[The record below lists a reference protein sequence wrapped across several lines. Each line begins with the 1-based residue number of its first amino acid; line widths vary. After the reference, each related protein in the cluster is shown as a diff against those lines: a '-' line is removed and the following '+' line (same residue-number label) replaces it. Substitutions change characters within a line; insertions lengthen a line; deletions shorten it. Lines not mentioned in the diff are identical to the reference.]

1 MFQIIPV
8 ILLTLMLS
16 TQAYAETIL
25 PKIAADDLNGRILT
39 LPADL
44 PGDPTIVFVA
54 YKQNQQPQINAW
66 VSRLDLQ
73 PEGGPAWVELPVVG
87 QGAALIRSV
96 IDNGMRSGITS
107 KAMRGRT
114 ITIYSNR
121 RAFNKSMGITDMS
134 KIYVAL
140 VDQSG
145 AVRTLIPGEVSDA
158 KIEQLRAAYR

>member
-1 MFQIIPV
+1 MFKIISV
-8 ILLTLMLS
+8 ILLALMLS

-25 PKIAADDLNGRILT
+25 PKLTADDLNGRILA

-66 VSRLDLQ
+66 VNRLDLQ

-96 IDNGMRSGITS
+96 IDNGMKSGITS
-107 KAMRGRT
+107 KAMRART
-114 ITIYSNR
+114 
-121 RAFNKSMGITDMS
+121 
-134 KIYVAL
+134 
-140 VDQSG
+140 
-145 AVRTLIPGEVSDA
+145 
-158 KIEQLRAAYR
+158 

>member
-1 MFQIIPV
+1 
-8 ILLTLMLS
+8 
-16 TQAYAETIL
+16 
-25 PKIAADDLNGRILT
+25 
-39 LPADL
+39 
-44 PGDPTIVFVA
+44 
-54 YKQNQQPQINAW
+54 
-66 VSRLDLQ
+66 
-73 PEGGPAWVELPVVG
+73 LPVVG

-96 IDNGMRSGITS
+96 IDNGMKSGITS
-107 KAMRGRT
+107 KAMRART